1 MGGILQEGDQLG
13 LVQHFLS
20 VMVLLFLLVLLV
32 NTDILIDHLVVQQHV
47 LLLVLLLDQLLVY
60 LCFLML
66 VLCSFTAGLPVFAAG
81 KKQKRM

>member
-13 LVQHFLS
+13 LVQHFLR

-32 NTDILIDHLVVQQHV
+32 KTDILIDHPLVQQHV

-60 LCFLML
+60 LCFWML
-66 VLCSFTAGLPVFAAG
+66 VPCSYCWFACVWCW
-81 KKQKRM
+81 

>member
-32 NTDILIDHLVVQQHV
+32 KTDILIDHPVVQQHV

-60 LCFLML
+60 LLSL
-66 VLCSFTAGLPVFAAG
+66 IHISEPT
-81 KKQKRM
+81 RRS

>member
-1 MGGILQEGDQLG
+1 MGGILQEGDQMG

-32 NTDILIDHLVVQQHV
+32 NRDILIAHPVVQQHV

-60 LCFLML
+60 LCF
-66 VLCSFTAGLPVFAAG
+66 
-81 KKQKRM
+81 